1 MAGLEL
7 ARTVSLDHLKFYLRR
22 RSRATIKHLRLF
34 SNSLTTSTLTL
45 FIAVPRHRIYSRC
58 LTISPLRVL
67 LPPSTI
73 TPSPLLPLLPLLP
86 HVLICLAKVTAA
98 RLRRLQTHYHQRA
111 QKSTRP
117 SCRLNNNC
125 KLSIQDPING
135 LTDRMTMSTLPYVR
149 DF

>member
-7 ARTVSLDHLKFYLRR
+7 AGTVSLDHLKFYLRR
-22 RSRATIKHLRLF
+22 QSRATIRHLRLF
-34 SNSLTTSTLTL
+34 SNQLTISTLTL
-45 FIAVPRHRIYSRC
+45 FVAVPRHRIYSRC
-58 LTISPLRVL
+58 LTSSPLRVL
-67 LPPSTI
+67 LPPSII
-73 TPSPLLPLLPLLP
+73 TPSPLLPLLP
-86 HVLICLAKVTAA
+86 HVLTCLAKVTAS
-98 RLRRLQTHYHQRA
+98 RLRRLQMHYHQRA
-111 QKSTRP
+111 QRSTRP